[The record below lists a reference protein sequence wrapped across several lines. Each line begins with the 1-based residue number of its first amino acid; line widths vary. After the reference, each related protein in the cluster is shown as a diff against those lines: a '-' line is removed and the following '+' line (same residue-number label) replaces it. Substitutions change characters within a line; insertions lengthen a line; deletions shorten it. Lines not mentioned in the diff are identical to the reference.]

1 MSCFCVWPRVS
12 SLPKALEA
20 KDIPMEL
27 FFRRGKGV
35 VLAVAEI
42 DISTPMMAWFMVKIF
57 L

>member
-1 MSCFCVWPRVS
+1 
-12 SLPKALEA
+12 
-20 KDIPMEL
+20 MEL